1 MILFF
6 PVNLIFKTV
15 LLLQEQY
22 VTYTEIPKN
31 YLDPLKIYWNDA
43 TDPKTS
49 YVWNIMTKIIKTSG
63 QVATLSVRLIFVIVS
78 ACGLHFRPLR
88 PQLGL
93 RPRYVH
99 SAAA

>member
-31 YLDPLKIYWNDA
+31 YLDPLKIY
-43 TDPKTS
+43 
-49 YVWNIMTKIIKTSG
+49 
-63 QVATLSVRLIFVIVS
+63 
-78 ACGLHFRPLR
+78 
-88 PQLGL
+88 
-93 RPRYVH
+93 
-99 SAAA
+99 